1 VPHSV
6 GGWKPS
12 GGGGEIDPIRWNMP
26 PILPSGVQ
34 HAIAIRPSG
43 RHTRRIS
50 SAVRLWSGANMCPK
64 HEMTRS
70 KLSSSKGRFWASPSI
85 QSTSTIESAPYSRA
99 ILSRSGAKSSPVTRA
114 ASFAAGTVA
123 LPVPQATS
131 STSIPGSICARS
143 TTVSPAEAILSATAL

>member
-1 VPHSV
+1 M
-6 GGWKPS
+6 
-12 GGGGEIDPIRWNMP
+12 RWNIS

-43 RHTRRIS
+43 RQTRRIS

-70 KLSSSKGRFWASPSI
+70 KLSSSKGIAWASPSI

-99 ILSRSGAKSSPVTRA
+99 ISSSSGAKSSPVTRA
-114 ASFAAGTVA
+114 ASLAAGIVA

-131 STSIPGSICARS
+131 STSMPGSIPARS
-143 TTVSPAEAILSATAL
+143 TSVAAEAILSATAL